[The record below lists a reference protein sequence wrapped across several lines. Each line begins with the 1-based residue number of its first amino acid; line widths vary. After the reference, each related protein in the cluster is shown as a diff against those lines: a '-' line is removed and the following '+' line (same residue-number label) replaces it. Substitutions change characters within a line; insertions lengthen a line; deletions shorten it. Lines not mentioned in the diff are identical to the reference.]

1 MFAIPEQ
8 FSNATKANLE
18 SQFALLSSLTSK
30 TFESMEKLVE
40 LNINT
45 ARATLSDSS
54 STARQLLS
62 AKDPQEFFQLSAAQA
77 QPSAE
82 KALTYSRQL
91 ASIASGTGAEFSK
104 AAEGQIVEANRKVI
118 ALVDEVSKNAPAG
131 SETFVAAVKTAI
143 SNANAGY
150 EQFSKTTKQAV
161 EAIESN
167 MNAAISQY
175 SNVAAKAPAAAANTA
190 AAAAAAA

>member
-40 LNINT
+40 LNINV
-45 ARATLSDSS
+45 ARASLSDGS
-54 STARQLLS
+54 STARQLLA

-77 QPSAE
+77 QPTAE

-104 AAEGQIVEANRKVI
+104 AAESQIVEANRKVI

-175 SNVAAKAPAAAANTA
+175 SNVAAKAPAAAANA
-190 AAAAAAA
+190 AAAAAA

>member
-45 ARATLSDSS
+45 ARATLSDGSS
-54 STARQLLS
+54 SARQLLA

-77 QPSAE
+77 QPTAE

-104 AAEGQIVEANRKVI
+104 AAESQIVEANRKVI

-161 EAIESN
+161 EALESN

-175 SNVAAKAPAAAANTA
+175 SNVAAKAPAAAANA
-190 AAAAAAA
+190 AAAAAA